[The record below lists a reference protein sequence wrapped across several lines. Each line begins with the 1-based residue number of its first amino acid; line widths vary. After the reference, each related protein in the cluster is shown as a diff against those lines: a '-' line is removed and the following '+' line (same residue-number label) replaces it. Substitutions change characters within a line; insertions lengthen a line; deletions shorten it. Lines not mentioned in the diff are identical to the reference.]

1 MREPLL
7 PLLLSGVVGEVVV
20 VEVVVGACVGGP
32 VEGTGTGVSVA
43 LSSPHHQS
51 EQRFPL

>member
-7 PLLLSGVVGEVVV
+7 PLLLSGVVGEVV
-20 VEVVVGACVGGP
+20 VVVGACVGGP

-51 EQRFPL
+51 EHRFPL